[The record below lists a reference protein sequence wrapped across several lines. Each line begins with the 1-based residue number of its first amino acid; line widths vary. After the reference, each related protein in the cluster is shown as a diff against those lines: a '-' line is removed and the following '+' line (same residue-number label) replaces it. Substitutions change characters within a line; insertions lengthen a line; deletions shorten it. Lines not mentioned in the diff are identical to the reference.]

1 MAVNLAVTNSF
12 KQDLLIG
19 GRHSFAASG
28 GSTFNVALIRASETG
43 TYGAATTN
51 YSDLT
56 GNSDEASVGGGGG
69 GYTAGGSALT
79 RVDPT
84 IDTGVA
90 ITDFDNVVWTL
101 TGGSPPTLAS
111 NGCLIYNTSS
121 SNRAVSVHPFS
132 GDPSASG
139 TGATFTIQWP
149 APAAATAV
157 IRIA

>member
-1 MAVNLAVTNSF
+1 MAVTTAICNSF

-19 GRHSFAASG
+19 GRHAFAASG
-28 GSTFNVALIRASETG
+28 GSTFNVALIEVGEAG
-43 TYGAATTN
+43 TYGAGTTN
-51 YSDLT
+51 YSDLS
-56 GNSDEASVGGGGG
+56 GDEAAVGGGGG
-69 GYTAGGSALT
+69 GYSAGGAALT

-84 IDTGVA
+84 LDSSTA
-90 ITDFDNVVWTL
+90 ITDFTDVVFTL

-111 NGCLIYNTSS
+111 NGCIIYNTSS
-121 SNRAVSVHPFS
+121 SNRAVSVHAFS
-132 GDPSASG
+132 GSPSASG